1 VIARRASG
9 AADRHGGSS
18 VKHGPGAPTGTTRR
32 IRSAALRMLLLGGL
46 LLLAP
51 AMARAQSADDARA
64 DMLFNLARFVDWP
77 YDAPGA
83 TLPTLNITILGEDDL
98 AGTLAMTLSSK
109 SLNGRRVFVRFVRR
123 VQDIKDSPIVFVAAS
138 EQKSVPEVIETLRDR
153 SILTVSDVAGFSAA
167 GGVVDFA
174 QEGDKVRLE
183 INQSS
188 AERARLK
195 ISAKLLAVAKI
206 VASGQ

>member
-1 VIARRASG
+1 M
-9 AADRHGGSS
+9 RH
-18 VKHGPGAPTGTTRR
+18 V
-32 IRSAALRMLLLGGL
+32 ALCAWLLGGL
-46 LLLAP
+46 LLVP
-51 AMARAQSADDARA
+51 ATAHAQGDDARA

-83 TLPTLNITILGEDDL
+83 TLPILNITILGEDDF

-109 SLNGRRVFVRFVRR
+109 SLNGRRVFVRFVHR
-123 VQDIKDSPIVFVAAS
+123 VQDIKDSPIVFVALS

-167 GGVVDFA
+167 GGMVDFT

-183 INQSS
+183 INQGS
-188 AERARLK
+188 AVRARLK

-206 VASGQ
+206 VAPTQ